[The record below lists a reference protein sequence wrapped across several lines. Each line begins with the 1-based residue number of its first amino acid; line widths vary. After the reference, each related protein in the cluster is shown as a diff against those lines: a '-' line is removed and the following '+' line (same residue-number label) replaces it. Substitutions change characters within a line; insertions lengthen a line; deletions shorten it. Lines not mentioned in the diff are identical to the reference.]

1 MTSLR
6 KFVTLALA
14 LTACTVSFEAGAAYS
29 CTISVTPI
37 STVYSPTVAANNDS
51 TGSYTI
57 NCTRAAGDANT
68 MDYNVRANNG
78 NQPAGNT
85 NRVQF
90 GATVNRY
97 NYELYQNAGFTQEWR
112 DTAGTR
118 INGTLTFGASL
129 TASVTGPFYL
139 RVPGPQPVD
148 PAGTYLDTVTVSLRR
163 TAAGPDPV
171 LFNSSFGVSV
181 ITTNSCQI
189 SVPPGNVIF
198 TYTSFQAAPAAA
210 STAYGVRCTTAFPY
224 TMTLDGTVPYTYSLL
239 GLTYTLSLPASAT
252 GTGLTQTHTING
264 NIAAGQAGTCA
275 TGVCNASQT
284 RTLTISW

>member
-14 LTACTVSFEAGAAYS
+14 LTACTASFEAGAAYS

-118 INGTLTFGASL
+118 INGTLNFGASL

-189 SVPPGNVIF
+189 SVPPGNVTF

-224 TMTLDGTVPYTYSLL
+224 TMTLDGTLPYTYSLL

-275 TGVCNASQT
+275 TGVCIASQT